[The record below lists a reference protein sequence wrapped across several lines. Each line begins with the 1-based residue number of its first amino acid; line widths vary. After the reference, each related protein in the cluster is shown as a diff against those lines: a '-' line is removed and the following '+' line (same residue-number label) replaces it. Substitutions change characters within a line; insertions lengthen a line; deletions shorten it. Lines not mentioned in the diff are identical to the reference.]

1 MLPSVSS
8 VPRRRNQG
16 TQCYAARGRCSR
28 HRLQTIA
35 ESFMRA
41 VRCTAR
47 FRLSF
52 EFLSDPWLCAHQ
64 QAMKKVDPATV
75 QRRSSAVA
83 NLFTPKVT
91 SMLWPC
97 ACSARTVNVS
107 WLWCEQAAGTAVA
120 AAIGAQ
126 SMHWRS
132 SHVVMASPG
141 AESVGHGRPQRSPAM
156 AAIAYRRPICL
167 FWGRGGS
174 LRTASPASG
183 APPTR
188 IRHVY
193 CTHTDGPE
201 PPTRVYMPITHRERA
216 SVMHSDLTHTVNV
229 GGTEV

>member
-16 TQCYAARGRCSR
+16 AQCYAARGRCSR

-35 ESFMRA
+35 ESLMRA

-47 FRLSF
+47 FGLSF
-52 EFLSDPWLCAHQ
+52 EFLSDPWLCTQQ
-64 QAMKKVDPATV
+64 QATKKVDPVTV

-141 AESVGHGRPQRSPAM
+141 AESVGHGRPQRLPAM
-156 AAIAYRRPICL
+156 AAIGVRDAFYGVAGGASERPPQL
-167 FWGRGGS
+167 LGRPLRAPGMYTVHI
-174 LRTASPASG
+174 RTAQSRPHVCTCRL
-183 APPTR
+183 PT
-188 IRHVY
+188 
-193 CTHTDGPE
+193 E
-201 PPTRVYMPITHRERA
+201 
-216 SVMHSDLTHTVNV
+216 NV
-229 GGTEV
+229 PR